1 MKITFEPST
10 PEPLYT
16 KIVVDTLT
24 NHDTTDEL
32 VNIVLDALRFAGHD
46 QDNIGNAAETYSEN
60 NRTQTYEK

>member
-24 NHDTTDEL
+24 NYDTTDQL
-32 VNIVLDALRFAGHD
+32 VVIVLDALRFAGHD
-46 QDNIGNAAETYSEN
+46 QGNINLAAENYAED
-60 NRTQTYEK
+60 NRTETYEK